1 MLDQAERLRS
11 LMRADRGDAEPA
23 APRSKRPQFVVVAGG
38 KGGVGT
44 TTIAVNLAVA
54 LARDGHRTVL
64 VDGDLGTADA
74 AGLCGTREAYHI
86 ADVLAGRR
94 GLHEALQLGPGGVQV
109 LPGAWATGHVT
120 DCAPAAQ
127 DRLLRELVRLGPH
140 AEQVVLD
147 AGNGSHR
154 AVRSFCRAA
163 DRVLLVTAPDDASV
177 MNTYAAIKFLR
188 TVDAQPAIHL
198 FVNLARHAD
207 EGHQTYHRLAQACR
221 RFLGFELPWAGEL
234 AHSAEVTEAG
244 RQHHPFVLAMPQSL
258 ATRQIERLA
267 ATISTDPGEN
277 NELN

>member
-11 LMRADRGDAEPA
+11 LMRADHGDAPPA
-23 APRSKRPQFVVVAGG
+23 APRSKRPQFVAVAGG

-64 VDGDLGTADA
+64 IDGDLGTADA

-94 GLHEALQLGPGGVQV
+94 GIHEALQLGPAGVQV
-109 LPGAWATGHVT
+109 LPGAWATGHIT
-120 DCAPAAQ
+120 DCAPAAHE
-127 DRLLRELVRLGPH
+127 RLLRELARLGPH
-140 AEQVVLD
+140 AEQVVVD
-147 AGNGSHR
+147 AGNGSHS
-154 AVRSFCRAA
+154 AVRSFCQAA
-163 DRVLLVTAPDDASV
+163 DRVLLVTSPDDASV

-188 TVDAQPAIHL
+188 TIDAQPTIHL
-198 FVNLARHAD
+198 FVNLARQA
-207 EGHQTYHRLAQACR
+207 EVARQTHRRLAQACR

-234 AHSAEVTEAG
+234 SHAIEVTEAG
-244 RQHHPFVLAMPQSL
+244 RQHHPFVWALPQTP
-258 ATRQIERLA
+258 ATRQIEQLA